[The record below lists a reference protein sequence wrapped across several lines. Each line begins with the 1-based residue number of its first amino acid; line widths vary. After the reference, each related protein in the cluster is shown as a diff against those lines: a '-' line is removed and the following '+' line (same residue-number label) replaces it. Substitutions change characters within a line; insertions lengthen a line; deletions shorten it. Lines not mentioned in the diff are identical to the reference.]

1 MIQQVIVV
9 EGKSDIARVRQAV
22 DADLI
27 ATGGYALRSAVIQD
41 IRVAYEKRGIIILT
55 DPDGPGEKI
64 RSRLSVMFPEALHA
78 FVPKSEA
85 STEDDVGIENAS
97 PESIRKALDKVRI
110 LYQESSHERSGNPC
124 WQSAGESMKDANLA
138 DIKVVRYVLQ
148 RFGIRAK
155 HRLGQNFLVR
165 PDIVAEIAAA
175 AELAEGA
182 FVLEIGAG
190 IGTLTQAL
198 AETGA
203 NVTTFEIDK
212 SLENVLTHTLEA
224 YNNVHIIYEDVLKA
238 NLKEIL
244 GDNNWHAAANLPY
257 YITTPILLYLI
268 QSELPISLFVFM
280 MQKEV
285 ADRILAKA
293 GSKDYG
299 ALTLAVQFGCTV
311 ERVMDIPPAA
321 FLPHPAVTST
331 VLKIRRRKEPAVKV
345 ADRKLFFRLVKMGF
359 GQRRKVFT
367 NAMKSGGISMELG
380 KKILE
385 RAGID
390 GGRRGE
396 TFSMEEY
403 AALANAWDELVVN
416 K

>member
-1 MIQQVIVV
+1 
-9 EGKSDIARVRQAV
+9 
-22 DADLI
+22 
-27 ATGGYALRSAVIQD
+27 
-41 IRVAYEKRGIIILT
+41 
-55 DPDGPGEKI
+55 
-64 RSRLSVMFPEALHA
+64 
-78 FVPKSEA
+78 
-85 STEDDVGIENAS
+85 
-97 PESIRKALDKVRI
+97 
-110 LYQESSHERSGNPC
+110 
-124 WQSAGESMKDANLA
+124 MKDANLA
-138 DIKVVRYVLQ
+138 DNKVVRYVLR

-155 HRLGQNFLVR
+155 HRLGQNFLVC

-190 IGTLTQAL
+190 I
-198 AETGA
+198 GA

-299 ALTLAVQFGCTV
+299 ALTLAVQFDCTV

-396 TFSMEEY
+396 TFSIEEY